1 MTRVNLYRF
10 TGVRLIFCRA
20 YESMV
25 RTESKVEG
33 VVPARP
39 CVAIMADM
47 IHSRTLTVREAVQHE
62 LIGLVASLNDLCRDS
77 ILAEFTV
84 TSGDGFQALLCQA
97 QVVPAVIWHVS
108 DRFPYATFRFGVG
121 HGTLS
126 TRLYE
131 TPAWT
136 DGPVWWAAR
145 TALQNAS
152 RTRRN
157 GGVFAGFGSDDLLL
171 TAFASLTE
179 ELRSRLTNKQRAVI
193 QSLRHGNDIVQTG
206 MELGITK
213 QAVHKHARAAGWP
226 ALREGEF
233 AWTSVLAR
241 YPAAE
246 TSGES

>member
-1 MTRVNLYRF
+1 MSVANPNDEH
-10 TGVRLIFCRA
+10 VVP
-20 YESMV
+20 V
-25 RTESKVEG
+25 RT
-33 VVPARP
+33 

-77 ILAEFTV
+77 TLAGFTI
-84 TSGDGFQALLCQA
+84 TSGDGFQALLWRA
-97 QVVPAVIWHVS
+97 EVIPSVIWHVS
-108 DRFPYATFRFGVG
+108 DWFPYANFRFGIG

-171 TAFASLTE
+171 TAFASLIE
-179 ELRSRLTNKQRAVI
+179 ELRSRLTNRQRTII
-193 QSLRHGNDIVQTG
+193 QSLRQGNDLVQTG
-206 MELGITK
+206 VELGITK
-213 QAVHKHARAAGWP
+213 QAVHKQARAAGWP
-226 ALREGEF
+226 ALREGEA

-246 TSGES
+246 AKANA